1 MAWVSASERWAPSLG
16 RPPKPAE
23 GTPGTPPRRRPGA
36 RSRQRQSVL
45 CCAGL
50 RSGVQRLVERLDP
63 MPDWQPGA
71 ALQVRDATDVGR
83 QDGVRG
89 WRAKSLAQ
97 GEQFALAQLL
107 RQLRLEHRV
116 GAC

>member
-1 MAWVSASERWAPSLG
+1 MAWVSASERWAPCLC
-16 RPPKPAE
+16 RRAKP
-23 GTPGTPPRRRPGA
+23 GQGSPGIPTPPIPRA
-36 RSRQRQSVL
+36 RTPQRQPVL
-45 CCAGL
+45 FGAAL
-50 RSGVQRLVERLDP
+50 RSGVQRLAERLDP

-97 GEQFALAQLL
+97 GEQ
-107 RQLRLEHRV
+107 
-116 GAC
+116 